1 MRHPLIANSRWG
13 TALLVIIPI
22 ALGASIAGCERTPP
36 NAPDA
41 KIAATPPRESP
52 PPAPAMTEGAKSVPP
67 ATEGAKGER
76 TANANDPP
84 MKAMTK
90 EEEST
95 SMPQPG
101 QANDHS
107 TLAKDPKK

>member
-1 MRHPLIANSRWG
+1 MRQPLIGNSGWRI
-13 TALLVIIPI
+13 ALFFIIPI
-22 ALGASIAGCERTPP
+22 VLGASIAGCERTPP
-36 NAPDA
+36 QAPDA
-41 KIAATPPRESP
+41 KMASTPPRESSP
-52 PPAPAMTEGAKSVPP
+52 VPATTEGAKSVPP
-67 ATEGAKGER
+67 ATERARSEQ
-76 TANANDPP
+76 TANANDAP

-107 TLAKDPKK
+107 TLAKDSKK